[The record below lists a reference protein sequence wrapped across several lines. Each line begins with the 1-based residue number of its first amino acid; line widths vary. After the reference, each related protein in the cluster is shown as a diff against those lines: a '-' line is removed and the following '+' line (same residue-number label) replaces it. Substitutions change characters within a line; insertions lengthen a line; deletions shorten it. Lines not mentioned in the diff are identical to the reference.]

1 MSRREFQEIT
11 VQPAGKDFPVGYLGF
26 MAFAGFEFNL
36 AFEVDVPPGQ
46 KAEFDV
52 LVHGSDGEAEFG
64 MINEDLVGRLAS
76 HDEWRDYF
84 VDPMELSAGKMD
96 ALSGGTE
103 CFPVFTIRKK
113 GVIAVLMRDRTACVA
128 FVAAVTDI
136 RSPVDPATVLFD
148 KTFTVQVAGRAGSA
162 FDVTED
168 YLFAYIG
175 PVAAITLGAEV
186 MSIVKESFA
195 SVVFRQSVFPDF
207 FRDGRRIF
215 AQIAGNI
222 FERDSGI

>member
-1 MSRREFQEIT
+1 
-11 VQPAGKDFPVGYLGF
+11 

-64 MINEDLVGRLAS
+64 MVYEDLVGRLAR
-76 HDEWRDYF
+76 HDEWRDYL
-84 VDPMELSAGKMD
+84 VDLMELSAGKMD

-103 CFPVFTIRKK
+103 CFPVFTVRKK

-136 RSPVDPATVLFD
+136 RSPVDPVTVLFD
-148 KTFTVQVAGRAGSA
+148 KTFAVQIAGRA
-162 FDVTED
+162 
-168 YLFAYIG
+168 
-175 PVAAITLGAEV
+175 
-186 MSIVKESFA
+186 
-195 SVVFRQSVFPDF
+195 
-207 FRDGRRIF
+207 
-215 AQIAGNI
+215 
-222 FERDSGI
+222 